1 MKYDCDLF
9 CDLCVFLKRKPHYVR
24 LFLRFPRH
32 FYSFF
37 VTLSYFCFVFY
48 LRLIEFD
55 SISYELEYFVMKGV
69 VDVHPGK

>member
-1 MKYDCDLF
+1 MKYDCNLF
-9 CDLCVFLKRKPHYVR
+9 CDLCVFLTRKPPYVW
-24 LFLRFPRH
+24 LSLRFLRH

-55 SISYELEYFVMKGV
+55 SVSYELEYFVMKGV
-69 VDVHPGK
+69 VVVHPDK